1 MYGLK
6 NKLYRARGKTD
17 KEEKKNKYEVYKHKR
32 MENKEKSINDEQKI
46 VKRNNIYVFGVPK

>member
-17 KEEKKNKYEVYKHKR
+17 KEGKKISVKYINIKEWTIKKR
-32 MENKEKSINDEQKI
+32 A
-46 VKRNNIYVFGVPK
+46 